1 MEGHH
6 LGVFPLGDAR
16 VDFVLDE
23 VANDGAKLV
32 MLGGELHAV
41 TVSPMVRPMP
51 IRHQQRAIDLGIVIT
66 DSDAALAFYRDLLGL
81 DHEGDIPFAGLGLM
95 HRLRCG
101 DSLIK
106 LIRTDQMPDAC
117 PAPGGID
124 AGTGLRYFTIHMENL
139 DEMVQVCRDAGVTVV
154 VPPMSPRP
162 GLRIAIVEDPDRN
175 LVEFVTNE

>member
-1 MEGHH
+1 M
-6 LGVFPLGDAR
+6 
-16 VDFVLDE
+16 
-23 VANDGAKLV
+23 
-32 MLGGELHAV
+32 
-41 TVSPMVRPMP
+41 T

-81 DHEGDIPFAGLGLM
+81 DHEGAIPFAGLGLM
-95 HRLRCG
+95 HRWRCG

-124 AGTGLRYFTIHMENL
+124 AGTGLRYFTIHMDNV